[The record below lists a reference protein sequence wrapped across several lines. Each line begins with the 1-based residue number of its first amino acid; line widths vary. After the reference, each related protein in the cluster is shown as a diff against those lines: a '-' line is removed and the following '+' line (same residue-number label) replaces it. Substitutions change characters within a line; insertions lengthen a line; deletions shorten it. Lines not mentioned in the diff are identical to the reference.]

1 MLVDMF
7 AMHMVHMPVVQVI
20 DMAVMNDPGM
30 PALRAM
36 RM

>member
-7 AMHMVHMPVVQVI
+7 SMHMVHMPIVQVI
-20 DMAVMNDPGM
+20 DMAGMNDPGM
-30 PALRAM
+30 SAFRAM

>member
-20 DMAVMNDPGM
+20 EMVIMNDPGM
-30 PALRAM
+30 LALRAM